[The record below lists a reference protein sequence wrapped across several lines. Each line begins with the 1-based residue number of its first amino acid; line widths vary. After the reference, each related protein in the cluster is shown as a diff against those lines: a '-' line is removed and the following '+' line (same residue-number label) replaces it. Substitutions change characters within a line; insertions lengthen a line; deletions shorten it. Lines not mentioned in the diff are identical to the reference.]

1 MAIKGITKTGF
12 KFTIS
17 DRRVNDYRLLEALAA
32 VDEGNSLAI
41 AKALTLL
48 LGEAQKNKL
57 LDHVKEPY
65 GTVTTDKIMAELEDV
80 FKAKP
85 VKNS

>member
-57 LDHVKEPY
+57 LDHVKEPD
-65 GTVTTDKIMAELEDV
+65 GTVPTDKIMAELEDV

>member
-41 AKALTLL
+41 AKALTLSL
-48 LGEAQKNKL
+48 I
-57 LDHVKEPY
+57 H
-65 GTVTTDKIMAELEDV
+65 I
-80 FKAKP
+80 
-85 VKNS
+85 